1 MPSVSYQPDGVEV
14 DVQDGESLL
23 AAARRAGLPHA
34 QVCGGAGQCS
44 TCRVLIEAGLEHC
57 SARGAREEKVA
68 KRLGFGP
75 AIRLACQT
83 RVAGAVRARR
93 LVVDER
99 DTALANLLQPERAIA
114 SIGVQREL
122 AVFFCDIRDFTT
134 LSEGLTPYDV
144 IHLLNRFFERVE
156 ELVARHGGTVNNLM
170 GDGFMALFG
179 FRDPRQA
186 CARAVR
192 CGLELIAA
200 AEDLSP
206 YAERL
211 SGKTLRIGVGIH
223 YGPVVLGA
231 LGPRSHTR
239 LAAIGDTVN
248 MASRVESQT
257 KAAGAK
263 LLISAACRER
273 IAEGLSLGRE
283 LRVELKGKAGT
294 HALHEVLGLA

>member
-1 MPSVSYQPDGVEV
+1 MPSVNYLPDDVEV
-14 DVQDGESLL
+14 EVQDGESLL
-23 AAARRAGLPHA
+23 AASRRTGVPHA

-44 TCRVLIEAGLEHC
+44 TCRVLVEDGLEHC
-57 SARGAREEKVA
+57 STREAREEKVA

-75 AIRLACQT
+75 TIRLACQT
-83 RVAGAVRARR
+83 RVTGAVRVRR

-99 DTALANLLQPERAIA
+99 DKALANLLQPERAIA
-114 SIGVQREL
+114 SIGVQRDL
-122 AVFFCDIRDFTT
+122 AVLFSDIRDFTT

-179 FRDPRQA
+179 FKDSQQA

-192 CGLELIAA
+192 CGLDLVAA

-206 YAERL
+206 YAVRL
-211 SGKTLRIGVGIH
+211 SGKALRIGVGIH

-257 KAAGAK
+257 KASGAK
-263 LLISAACRER
+263 LLVSATCRER
-273 IAEGLSLGRE
+273 IAEGLALGRE

-294 HALHEVLGLA
+294 HTLYEVLGLA